1 MSLFWLVVRIR
12 LCYLNSVPLVAA
24 LIQTV
29 DNVREVMPMDLL
41 DAQAVFNGLVVQV
54 LWFLMVW
61 AVSRLK

>member
-1 MSLFWLVVRIR
+1 M
-12 LCYLNSVPLVAA
+12 CYLNSVPLVAA